1 MCLGIPGQITA
12 IVDEQAMLAEVDV
25 SGVRRQVDVLC
36 VAQPDQPL
44 AELVGTWVLVHV
56 GFAMSRIDEAEAH
69 ETLRLLASMDELA
82 GELDAMRT
90 SAQV

>member
-1 MCLGIPGQITA
+1 MCLGIPGRITA

-36 VAQPDQPL
+36 VAEPGKPL
-44 AELVGTWVLVHV
+44 AELVGTWVIVHV
-56 GFAMSRIDEAEAH
+56 GFAMSRIDEAEAQ

-82 GELDAMRT
+82 GELDTMRN
-90 SAQV
+90 SARA